1 VVFADVCKAGQSPLA
16 THAVTLQNEGALMG
30 RCWRL
35 AAAQP
40 TYNPLGS
47 FLTFLNEDDIV
58 KAVLEV
64 ARAYDDERG

>member
-1 VVFADVCKAGQSPLA
+1 V
-16 THAVTLQNEGALMG
+16 
-30 RCWRL
+30 L
-35 AAAQP
+35 AAGGGAGAKTSGRGLLSKVALLTALTNISLKP